1 MIKIIQFVQK
11 YKEIF
16 LKFCYGTEWKFPF
29 TLYLFYFDG
38 FPKRLILAGAVGER
52 KTTSCADNLTMY
64 DCMEEEE
71 PRQVTSLVERI
82 PCLGILLVVLGV
94 SVFQGSSVL
103 AKGSCQTPQ

>member
-1 MIKIIQFVQK
+1 MIQFVWK
-11 YKEIF
+11 YKEIL
-16 LKFCYGTEWKFPF
+16 LKFGYGTEWKFSF
-29 TLYLFYFDG
+29 TLYLLYFDG

-82 PCLGILLVVLGV
+82 PCLGILLVVLAV